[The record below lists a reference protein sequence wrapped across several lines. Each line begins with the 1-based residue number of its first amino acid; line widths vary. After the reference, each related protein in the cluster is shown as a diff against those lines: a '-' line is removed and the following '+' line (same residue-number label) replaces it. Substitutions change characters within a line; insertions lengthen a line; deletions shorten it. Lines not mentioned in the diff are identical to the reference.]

1 MGKQLGGRDL
11 AMECIN
17 NSENGEQYD
26 SEISASEENLVVEE
40 EFLSQ
45 RVVFRV
51 RSMSNLNYR
60 RRMNQNKL
68 EISCYYLSVR
78 CVARMAMVV
87 SLDLVANDYMH
98 MLGVSLVQCW
108 GSHWCSD
115 VGLVINRFLYHLFLI
130 PPVYYTTC

>member
-11 AMECIN
+11 AMECIK

-26 SEISASEENLVVEE
+26 SEISASEEDLVVEE

-108 GSHWCSD
+108 GSH
-115 VGLVINRFLYHLFLI
+115 
-130 PPVYYTTC
+130 